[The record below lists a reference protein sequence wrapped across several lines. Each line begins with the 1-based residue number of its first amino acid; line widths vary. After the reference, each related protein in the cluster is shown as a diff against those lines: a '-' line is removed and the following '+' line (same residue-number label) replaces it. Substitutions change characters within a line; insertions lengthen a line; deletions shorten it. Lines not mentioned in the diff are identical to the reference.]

1 MACFSG
7 LSITDH
13 LLENAPGMKDDKGF
27 SKRVKKTLAG
37 VPNEKI
43 MVLPLKIGKWKTMH
57 PDTVIE
63 ICRSCGKPI
72 TIGQEFA
79 AFY

>member
-1 MACFSG
+1 M
-7 LSITDH
+7 
-13 LLENAPGMKDDKGF
+13 ENKKDFEKIKDKI
-27 SKRVKKTLAG
+27 AA

-43 MVLPLKIGKWKTMH
+43 MVLPLKIGDWKNMH